1 MGVVCFPETKRSTE
15 GKRAPR
21 PLGSR
26 PRRTSIA
33 HPYVLDGLACEQSRQ
48 SGSMSA
54 WLKTHIA
61 PLWTSN
67 PFASNA
73 ASRTSAVRARA
84 SKDAR
89 GHPASEA
96 SARGTQRATS
106 ARQAR
111 RRHRAIFQTRRAKET
126 ASARECAELELE
138 SRAREWLTTE
148 GARVFVHRW
157 TLEVSLFEHDVSQKK
172 IARIDG
178 SRASVRSADDAEP
191 PASSLQNLRLVSL
204 LTSLSRGRPPP
215 AWAPPPRRPRPW
227 APKLRASPRASPP
240 ARAAAAPAWAAP
252 GWAARTS

>member
-21 PLGSR
+21 RLGSR

-48 SGSMSA
+48 SGSMSV
-54 WLKTHIA
+54 WLKTHSA

-111 RRHRAIFQTRRAKET
+111 RRHRAIFQTRRAKVA
-126 ASARECAELELE
+126 ASAREW
-138 SRAREWLTTE
+138 RTTE
-148 GARVFVHRW
+148 GARVFVLKYTVGRRKCRC
-157 TLEVSLFEHDVSQKK
+157 FQHDVSQKK

-215 AWAPPPRRPRPW
+215 AWAPPPRPPRPW
-227 APKLRASPRASPP
+227 APKPRASPRAPPP